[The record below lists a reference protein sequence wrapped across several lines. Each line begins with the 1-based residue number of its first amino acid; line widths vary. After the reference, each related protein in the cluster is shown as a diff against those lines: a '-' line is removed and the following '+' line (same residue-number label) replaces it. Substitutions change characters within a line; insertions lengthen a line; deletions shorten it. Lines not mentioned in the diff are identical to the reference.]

1 MRNFALIL
9 FLLLFAA
16 PAFAA
21 DAWVTRP
28 GAATG
33 TFACDFQQSRVCWWD
48 NLESGGLDVTTVLD
62 VQVCENVTA
71 EFYSNIASANNNN
84 TATVFAN
91 GNEHTIHA
99 TDLHAE
105 PIQNAVLTGDPA
117 TSLFAI
123 YGFDASF
130 LYVRFVMND
139 GASTARISIHC
150 HPRGKN

>member
-16 PAFAA
+16 PASAI

-33 TFACDFQQSRVCWWD
+33 TFACDFQQSRVCYWD
-48 NLESGGLDVTTVLD
+48 VTEAGSLDVTTVLD
-62 VQVCENVTA
+62 VQVCENVSA
-71 EFYSNIASANNNN
+71 EWYANIASANNNN
-84 TATVFAN
+84 TAIVFAN
-91 GNEHTIHA
+91 GDENTISA
-99 TDLHAE
+99 SDLWAE
-105 PIQNAVLTGDPA
+105 PIQNAMLTGDPA
-117 TSLFAI
+117 NSLFAI

-130 LYVRFVMND
+130 IYVRFTMND
-139 GASTARISIHC
+139 NGSTGRISIHC